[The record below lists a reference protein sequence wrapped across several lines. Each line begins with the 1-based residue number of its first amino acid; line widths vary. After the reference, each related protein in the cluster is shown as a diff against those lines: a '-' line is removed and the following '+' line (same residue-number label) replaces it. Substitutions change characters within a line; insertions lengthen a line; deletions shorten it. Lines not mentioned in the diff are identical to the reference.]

1 MKRFAVIGLGR
12 FGKKLAIALAM
23 SGAEVIAIDKNR
35 EAIEILA
42 DQVSHAVRLDSTDEE
57 ALKAQGVDKVDVA
70 IIGIGQGTGR
80 GFESAILTVVNLRQ
94 MGVNRIYAR
103 AEDLI
108 AGEVFSKVG
117 ATEVIYPEIESAERW
132 AYKLIA
138 PQIGEKIDFAEG
150 YSLARIKAPASFDG
164 RTVMDLQLRQKY
176 SVNLGHDQTG
186 RAQQAKKGGEGQ
198 DHQCP
203 HAQHDNLRG
212 RYPDG
217 CRLRPRPREAA
228 AGMNHGM
235 ATREKSRGLVGYCG
249 ENELHNL
256 ILKVTALV
264 QICRRVIRRLYWRI
278 RIHRVQRKI
287 EAENKPNRTTSSL
300 SDR

>member
-1 MKRFAVIGLGR
+1 MRRFAVIGLGR

-35 EAIEILA
+35 DEIELIT

-57 ALKAQGVDKVDVA
+57 ALKSQGVDKVDVA
-70 IIGIGQGTGR
+70 IIGIGQGAG

-94 MGVNRIYAR
+94 MGIKQIYAR

-150 YSLARIKAPASFDG
+150 YSLARIKAPASFNG
-164 RTVMDLQLRQKY
+164 RTVMDLQLRQKHN
-176 SVNLGHDQTG
+176 VNLVLIK
-186 RAQQAKKGGEGQ
+186 R
-198 DHQCP
+198 
-203 HAQHDNLRG
+203 
-212 RYPDG
+212 
-217 CRLRPRPREAA
+217 
-228 AGMNHGM
+228 
-235 ATREKSRGLVGYCG
+235 G
-249 ENELHNL
+249 ENSKQTKAEKGKIINVPMPSTVIYQDD
-256 ILKVTALV
+256 ILMVAG
-264 QICRRVIRRLYWRI
+264 
-278 RIHRVQRKI
+278 
-287 EAENKPNRTTSSL
+287 
-300 SDR
+300 SDADLAKLPQE